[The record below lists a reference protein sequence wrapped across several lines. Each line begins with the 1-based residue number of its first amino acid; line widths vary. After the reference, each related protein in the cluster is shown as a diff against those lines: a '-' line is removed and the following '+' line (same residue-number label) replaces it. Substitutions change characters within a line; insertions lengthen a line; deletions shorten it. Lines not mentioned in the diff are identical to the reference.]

1 MKQRGKTIQIYL
13 PDGNPRSVKIAEFTS
28 RTVQALLIPRSQLE
42 EASNRPELSNVGVY
56 FLFGENSSGNSPLL
70 YIGEAEDCCTRLKQ
84 HNRTKDWWN
93 TALVCVSKTAEFTK
107 AHVKYLEWYAH
118 DIAKTIGRY
127 TLENGNTP
135 PKPHISEPVE
145 ADLLDHFDTIGVLVS
160 TLGYPALDR
169 VTKPKQKELLH
180 CKNKKARATGEY
192 IEDGLIVFKGSTANV
207 GFTKSAHGFLK
218 TMRDALIEDGT
229 LESIDTSTLRF
240 TKDHVFNSPSTAAG
254 VVSACNANGWTVWK
268 YENGKTLDEVKRK
281 I

>member
-28 RTVQALLIPRSQLE
+28 RTVQAMLIPRAQIE
-42 EASNRPELSNVGVY
+42 QASKRAELSNVGVY
-56 FLFGENSSGNSPLL
+56 FLFGENTAGNSPLL

-93 TALVCVSKTAEFTK
+93 MALVCVSKTAEFTK

-118 DIAKTIGRY
+118 DIAQVIGRY
-127 TLENGNTP
+127 KLENGNTP

-145 ADLLDHFDTIGVLVS
+145 ADLLDHFETISTLVS
-160 TLGYPALDR
+160 TLGYPAFDK
-169 VTKPKQKELLH
+169 VAKPKQKELLH
-180 CKNKKARATGEY
+180 CKNKKAHASGEY
-192 IEDGLIVFKGSTANV
+192 IEDGFIVFKGSIANAV
-207 GFTKSAHGFLK
+207 FTKSSHEFLK
-218 TMRDALIEDGT
+218 TMREALIEDDILEQIDDLT
-229 LESIDTSTLRF
+229 LQF

-254 VVSACNANGWTVWK
+254 VVSASNANGWRMWK

-281 I
+281 